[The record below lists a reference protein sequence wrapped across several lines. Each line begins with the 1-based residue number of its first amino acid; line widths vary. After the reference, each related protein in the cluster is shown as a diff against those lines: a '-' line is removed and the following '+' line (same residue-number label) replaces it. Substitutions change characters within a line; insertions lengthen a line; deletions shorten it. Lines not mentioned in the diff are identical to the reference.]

1 MVELVQVSGLFET
14 HLTVSDLQRSI
25 AFYRDIIGLELGIEV
40 PEHNCAFF
48 WVGGSKRSM
57 LGLWSTG
64 LIPNGLKLHLAFKL
78 KDINQLFDI
87 PRRLRSKGI
96 TPLNLFG
103 QETDE
108 PTVIAWMP
116 AASVFFRDPDDH
128 LIEYLAMLDDE
139 EPRPHLGLI
148 PWSDWVVQ
156 KK

>member
-1 MVELVQVSGLFET
+1 MAELIQVSGLFET

-25 AFYRDIIGLELGIEV
+25 VFYRDVIGLELGIEV
-40 PEHNCAFF
+40 PERNCAFF

-57 LGLWSTG
+57 LGLWSMG
-64 LIPNGLKLHLAFKL
+64 SIPNGLKLHIAFKVNVN
-78 KDINQLFDI
+78 DLFDV

-96 TPLNLFG
+96 SPLDFFG

-108 PTVIAWMP
+108 PTVICWMP

-128 LIEYLAMLDDE
+128 LIEYLALLDE
-139 EPRPHLGLI
+139 EPRPHLGVI
-148 PWSDWVVQ
+148 PWSDWIIQ

>member
-1 MVELVQVSGLFET
+1 MAELIQVSGLFET

-25 AFYRDIIGLELGIEV
+25 VFYRDVIGLELGIEV
-40 PEHNCAFF
+40 PERNCAFF

-57 LGLWSTG
+57 LGLWSMG
-64 LIPNGLKLHLAFKL
+64 SIPNGLKLHIAFKVNVN
-78 KDINQLFDI
+78 DLFDV

-96 TPLNLFG
+96 SPLDFFG

-108 PTVIAWMP
+108 PTVICWMP

-128 LIEYLAMLDDE
+128 LIEYLALLDE
-139 EPRPHLGLI
+139 EPRPHLGVI
-148 PWSDWVVQ
+148 PWSDWIMQ